1 MSLRSPSS
9 NMTKNKSGDNG
20 EKIRKKDLRCL
31 AYVTGCKG
39 RVFKAFWSK
48 HFPLSILRRDIGKI
62 LRYEIKHK
70 TNFTSFQSLRTHM
83 EAMSRGQTS
92 YRHMNYLSDGF
103 ALWLGKHWTRFQT
116 LNQGATPES
125 MVHAAQSLWLKQPQL
140 DMQQC
145 TNITRH
151 FKGNIPSQVGHRIC
165 EEKGGRRKLLII
177 IQWFWST
184 F

>member
-1 MSLRSPSS
+1 MSLRSRIS
-9 NMTKNKSGDNG
+9 NMTKNKPG
-20 EKIRKKDLRCL
+20 EKIPKKCL
-31 AYVTGCKG
+31 GRLTYVTKG
-39 RVFKAFWSK
+39 RVFKAFCSK
-48 HFPLSILRRDIGKI
+48 HFPLSILRRDIEKL

-70 TNFTSFQSLRTHM
+70 TNFTSVQSLRTHM
-83 EAMSRGQTS
+83 EAMSRGETS

-151 FKGNIPSQVGHRIC
+151 FKGNIP
-165 EEKGGRRKLLII
+165 
-177 IQWFWST
+177 
-184 F
+184 

>member
-9 NMTKNKSGDNG
+9 NMTKNKSRDNG
-20 EKIRKKDLRCL
+20 EKIPKKYLRCL
-31 AYVTGCKG
+31 TYVTGCKG

-48 HFPLSILRRDIGKI
+48 HFPLSILRRDIEKL

-70 TNFTSFQSLRTHM
+70 TNFTSVQSLRTHM
-83 EAMSRGQTS
+83 EAMSRGETS

-151 FKGNIPSQVGHRIC
+151 FKGNIPWPTEEFRRGHADAKAAI
-165 EEKGGRRKLLII
+165 KLYLKP
-177 IQWFWST
+177 WKDAL
-184 F
+184 